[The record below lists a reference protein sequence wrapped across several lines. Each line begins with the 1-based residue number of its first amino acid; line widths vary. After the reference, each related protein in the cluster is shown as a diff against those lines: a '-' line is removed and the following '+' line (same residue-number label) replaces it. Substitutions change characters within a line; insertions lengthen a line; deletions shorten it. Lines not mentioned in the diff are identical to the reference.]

1 MNPTVQKWQ
10 HFVFCKSAT
19 AYTIYLDGIAV
30 STGAGVNTQWSEN
43 TAPLTIG
50 QCENGGYVDGKIDDV
65 RIYNRALSSSE
76 VAQLYAIESTPP
88 PGFETNGL
96 VAYYP
101 FNGNAND
108 ASGNGNNGTV
118 YGATLTTNRFGEA
131 NQAYRFGGTAA
142 YITAP
147 LSSTVFSNDFT
158 ASVWFNASDIANSW
172 PTLLFEENQSLNM
185 QIAGLA
191 CGCGAYSGLLTAY
204 GASTSSGPNFNWL
217 LRETP
222 TPIGTYCQVVITKV
236 GTNATMYLNAQIA
249 GSSSVVSKTV
259 AAGNKL
265 WIGRA
270 ESEVGYVPGAL
281 VFHGVLD
288 DIRIYSRGLS
298 SNEVA
303 QLYAIESNPTPP
315 CSPHAATAT
324 GTLYSGFLVDATIT
338 DGGCGYTNAPA
349 VVIKGGGGNGATAT
363 ATVVGGQV
371 TAIHITD
378 AGCCYT
384 NPPQILIGSPPF
396 VPTVSIAVSKV
407 KVSQH
412 VVLGRTYVLE
422 ATTDFVTWTAT
433 GPQFKAES
441 ETIVTE
447 FDVDVTGRYFRI
459 RQVAP

>member
-1 MNPTVQKWQ
+1 MNINRLVRGASL
-10 HFVFCKSAT
+10 V
-19 AYTIYLDGIAV
+19 IAGFGLV
-30 STGAGVNTQWSEN
+30 
-43 TAPLTIG
+43 L
-50 QCENGGYVDGKIDDV
+50 NGH
-65 RIYNRALSSSE
+65 SQS
-76 VAQLYAIESTPP
+76 
-88 PGFETNGL
+88 FTNGL
-96 VAYYP
+96 VVYYP

-108 ASGNGNNGTV
+108 ESGKGNNGLL
-118 YGATLTTNRFGEA
+118 YGVTAATDRFGRPSSC
-131 NQAYRFGGTAA
+131 YYFGGNEN
-142 YITAP
+142 YIESDWIINDVTNTFTLSIWVQASAFRDQYLLFPSQGTTTWGDDSVGVGLWLAGNTISVVEHTGGYMPSVVQSVGDFSKWTQVSVVYSNQVPRLHLNGKLVATGSKSPRVVRPSSGLHNP
-147 LSSTVFSNDFT
+147 LSQAALGGFGGFRNTDNPDSS
-158 ASVWFNASDIANSW
+158 WF
-172 PTLLFEENQSLNM
+172 Q
-185 QIAGLA
+185 
-191 CGCGAYSGLLTAY
+191 
-204 GASTSSGPNFNWL
+204 
-217 LRETP
+217 
-222 TPIGTYCQVVITKV
+222 
-236 GTNATMYLNAQIA
+236 
-249 GSSSVVSKTV
+249 GS
-259 AAGNKL
+259 
-265 WIGRA
+265 
-270 ESEVGYVPGAL
+270 
-281 VFHGVLD
+281 LD
-288 DIRIYSRGLS
+288 DVRIYNRALS

-303 QLYAIESNPTPP
+303 QLYAIESIPPPT

-324 GTLYSGFLVDATIT
+324 GTLYSTFLVDATIT

-433 GPQFKAES
+433 GPQFKADS